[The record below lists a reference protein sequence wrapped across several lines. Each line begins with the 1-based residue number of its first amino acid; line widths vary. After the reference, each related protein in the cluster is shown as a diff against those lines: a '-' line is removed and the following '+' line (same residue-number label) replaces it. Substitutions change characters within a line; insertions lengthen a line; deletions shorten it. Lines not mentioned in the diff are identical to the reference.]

1 MRFII
6 PLALAAL
13 LSACSSPV
21 TLTYGDKENPN
32 RVTAVTGLNSHDA
45 ANAMSYSSYTDAQVK
60 KPQKAVCSLKARD
73 GQTLNITGLA
83 ELTCWAPETDQ
94 MGKPVQ
100 AEGELM
106 QAARAFREG
115 VGGTIK
121 DATPVLLGAA
131 ALEANKDN
139 NKQSTRRA
147 EIDAETERSRN
158 EAQAEQNA
166 SLIQGLKE
174 KPQVIFATPHV
185 APTTPAPAEPAPPA
199 VAPVATP

>member
-1 MRFII
+1 MRIFITI
-6 PLALAAL
+6 LLVGLLA
-13 LSACSSPV
+13 ACSSKPV
-21 TLTYGDKENPN
+21 TLTFGDKENPN
-32 RVTAVTGLNSHDA
+32 RVTAVSGLKSHDA
-45 ANAMSYSSYTDAQVK
+45 ANVMGYSSYTDAQVK
-60 KPQKAVCSLKARD
+60 KPQKAVCSLKAAAGKELKID
-73 GQTLNITGLA
+73 GLS
-83 ELTCWAPETDQ
+83 EFTCWAPETDQ
-94 MGKPVQ
+94 MARPVQ

-185 APTTPAPAEPAPPA
+185 APTTPAPADPTPA
-199 VAPVATP
+199 VTP